1 MSEICQTLKEVLEN
15 PQVKSAL
22 NAVKANLPETIEI
35 QKELVLIE
43 APTGHEETRSK
54 RYKELLESV
63 GLTDV
68 ESDEHNNVWGWI
80 RGSEGKGNCVL
91 LEGHLDTVFSSEMS
105 KKLLK
110 MKKASSIVP
119 EFATI
124 RGRLLQTW
132 L

>member
-15 PQVKSAL
+15 SQVKTAL
-22 NAVKANLPETIEI
+22 NVVKTNLPETIEI

-54 RYKELLESV
+54 RYKELLISV
-63 GLTDV
+63 GLNDV

-80 RGSEGKGNCVL
+80 RGSEKKG
-91 LEGHLDTVFSSEMS
+91 TVSSWKAIWILFSHSEMS

-110 MKKASSIVP
+110 VQTESSIALV
-119 EFATI
+119 FATI
-124 RGRLLQTW
+124 HGRLLLT
-132 L
+132 